1 MIVKPLTAAPLLAVL
16 LLSGCAII
24 EAANALPVLGTIED
38 GVYTHPDKTFSCPV
52 PGPAQD
58 FQGEVT
64 VRDAIKIVETVQRII
79 PESQRKPWESS
90 IQNVPVSTEYGA
102 TGEITFRDSS
112 GGKTR
117 LNIGAR
123 VMRPQDTPEVTLR
136 THFDSG
142 NYAPLMEAS
151 RSRDGRDYS
160 IAIAQLPYAEKG
172 EVGYMG
178 YSLWRLFL
186 EGDDP
191 APDLDAVLNIVERDV
206 HFYFLLRNS
215 ALDFVPEGVNP
226 KDLEATYKALKANP
240 SVAEEMEERLWD
252 IVKRCE
258 LSVEMT
264 RKYRD

>member
-1 MIVKPLTAAPLLAVL
+1 MKILHATALAATM
-16 LLSGCAII
+16 LLSGCAAI
-24 EAANALPVLGTIED
+24 EAANALPVFGTIED

-64 VRDAIKIVETVQRII
+64 VRDAIKVVETVERVVPKNEREI
-79 PESQRKPWESS
+79 WEPAV
-90 IQNVPVSTEYGA
+90 QQVPVSTTYGSTA
-102 TGEITFRDSS
+102 EITFRDSS
-112 GGKTR
+112 GLKTR

-123 VMRPQDTPEVTLR
+123 VMRPQDTREVTLR

-151 RSRDGRDYS
+151 RNRDGRDYT

-191 APDLDAVLNIVERDV
+191 APDLDAVMNIVEGDV
-206 HFYFLLRNS
+206 HFWFLLRNS

-226 KDLEATYKALKANP
+226 KDLEATYAALKANP

-252 IVKRCE
+252 IVSRCE

-264 RKYRD
+264 RNYRN

>member
-1 MIVKPLTAAPLLAVL
+1 MKPPIVAPLLAVL
-16 LLSGCAII
+16 LLTGCAII

-38 GVYTHPDKTFSCPV
+38 GMYTHPDKTFSCPV
-52 PGPAQD
+52 PGPAQGL
-58 FQGEVT
+58 QGEVT
-64 VRDAIKIVETVQRII
+64 VRDAIKIEETVQRVI
-79 PESQRKPWESS
+79 PAAQLKPWESPV
-90 IQNVPVSTEYGA
+90 QNVVISTEYGA
-102 TGEITFRDSS
+102 TGEITFKDSA
-112 GGKTR
+112 GLKNR

-123 VMRPQDTPEVTLR
+123 VMRPQDTQEIALR

-160 IAIAQLPYAEKG
+160 ISVAQLPYAEKG

-191 APDLDAVLNIVERDV
+191 APDLDVLINIVDGDA
-206 HFYFLLRNS
+206 HFWFLLRNS
-215 ALDFVPEGVNP
+215 SLEFVPEGVNP
-226 KDLEATYKALKANP
+226 KDLEATYKAFKANP
-240 SVAEEMEERLWD
+240 AIAEEMEERLWD
-252 IVKRCE
+252 IVSRCE

-264 RKYRD
+264 LNYRN